1 MYAIEFVDGSSIILT
16 NASNFKINEK
26 MELVLFKRGFKN
38 VSMYELSK
46 IKSIKGFENGR
57 ELLDYRDARAKG
69 LI

>member
-1 MYAIEFVDGSSIILT
+1 MYAIEFVDGSSMILT

-26 MELVLFKRGFKN
+26 MKLVLFKRGFKN

-46 IKSIKGFENGR
+46 IKSINGFEKLE
-57 ELLDYRDARAKG
+57 ELLDYRNARTKG